1 MLKILSIFILLCG
14 DISLNPGPSQYLQGS
29 DDKFEPFDKH
39 GLHFLHINVN
49 SLLLKMDELRDIV
62 GHTKPA
68 MLGIIESKLGSS
80 VSDQQVNVMI
90 IVFLGVIETE

>member
-1 MLKILSIFILLCG
+1 MG
-14 DISLNPGPSQYLQGS
+14 
-29 DDKFEPFDKH
+29 
-39 GLHFLHINVN
+39 
-49 SLLLKMDELRDIV
+49 ELRDIV